1 MGGPHRPGAGLE
13 VTVSAEDAA
22 RALWADLKAGDAE
35 QWVLGF
41 RMSQGAR
48 KPVDEFVE
56 AFVGDVEAL
65 LDQRGADP
73 GQAESMARQIWAIA
87 REEAQANR
95 ARRLTSGGE
104 HERHV

>member
-1 MGGPHRPGAGLE
+1 M
-13 VTVSAEDAA
+13 TDEDAA
-22 RALWADLKAGDAE
+22 RALWADLKAGDAD

-48 KPVDEFVE
+48 KPIDEFVE
-56 AFVGDVEAL
+56 RFVGDIAGL
-65 LDQRGADP
+65 LDGRGADP
-73 GQAESMARQIWAIA
+73 GQAEGMARQIWAIA
-87 REEAQANR
+87 RDEANANR

>member
-1 MGGPHRPGAGLE
+1 M
-13 VTVSAEDAA
+13 TDEDAA
-22 RALWADLKAGDAE
+22 RAIWGDLKAGDAD

-56 AFVGDVEAL
+56 AFVGDIAGL

-95 ARRLTSGGE
+95 ASRLARGVMF
-104 HERHV
+104 R